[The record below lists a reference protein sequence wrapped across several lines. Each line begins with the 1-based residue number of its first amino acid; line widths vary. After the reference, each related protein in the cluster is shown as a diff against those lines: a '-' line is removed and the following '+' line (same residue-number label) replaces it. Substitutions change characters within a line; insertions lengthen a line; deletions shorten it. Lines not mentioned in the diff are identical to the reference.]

1 MQFSIVTVLAAV
13 AGIAMA
19 APGSAIEERAS
30 TVCSGALYTNAQCC
44 TTVLLGIVGLGCDS
58 AGAGAGDDVSTD
70 ERTVSG
76 TPTDANDFQ
85 TKCGTKEA
93 ACCVLPVA
101 GQNVLCKSPE

>member
-58 AGAGAGDDVSTD
+58 
-70 ERTVSG
+70 VSG